1 MALTTRIRNVLN
13 TFLSNGSSAYSSP
26 PPPGQSSSQ
35 PSDSRVPRFYYND
48 KSIIS
53 SVYNRI
59 AMDVAGI
66 EVKHVKTDEVRRYAD
81 DMESALQDCFML
93 EANLDQGPRQFRQD
107 VAMTLFDMGVAAVVP
122 VDYKTDE
129 NDEHIIDVI
138 TMRCGEIREYKPRHI
153 RASVYNDHED
163 VGRRQD
169 LWLRKDMTAI
179 VQNPLYAV
187 MNEPSG
193 TVQRLMRKL
202 TLLDTADEV
211 AGSGKIDLLIQ
222 LPYVTKSE
230 ERRRQA
236 AQKMADIEFQLKG
249 SEYGVAYIDATDK
262 VTQLNRPAENNLLK
276 QVEYLIN
283 LLYTQLG
290 VTPEIMNGTAD
301 EAAMLNYYNRT
312 IVPVVEAIVEA
323 EIRAFIGKL
332 GMERNE
338 WIMFFTDPFKFVPL
352 SQLADIVDKLSRNK
366 VMTPNE
372 WRQRLGLKPS
382 DDPEADK
389 LLNAN
394 MPQPTPNSEVQTSER
409 NSQNES

>member
-1 MALTTRIRNVLN
+1 MALTDRIRNVLN
-13 TFLSNGSSAYSSP
+13 TFLNNEPAVLSSA
-26 PPPGQSSSQ
+26 PGPSSSR
-35 PSDSRVPRFYYND
+35 PSDSRIQRFYYND
-48 KSIIS
+48 KSIVS

-66 EVKHVKTDEVRRYAD
+66 EVKHVQTDENLRYQD
-81 DMESALQDCFML
+81 DMKSSMQDCFIL
-93 EANLDQGPRQFRQD
+93 EANIDQGPRQFRQD
-107 VAMTLFDMGVAAVVP
+107 VALTLFDMGIAAIVP
-122 VDYKTDE
+122 VDYRTDE
-129 NDEHIIDVI
+129 SDEHIVDVV
-138 TMRCGEIREYKPRHI
+138 TMRCGEIREWKPRHI
-153 RASVYNDHED
+153 RASVYNDDPD

-169 LWLRKDMTAI
+169 VWLRKDMTAI
-179 VQNPLYAV
+179 IQNPLYAV

-193 TVQRLMRKL
+193 TVQRLMHKL
-202 TLLDTADEV
+202 SLLDSVDEV
-211 AGSGKIDLLIQ
+211 IASGKLDLIIQ

-230 ERRRQA
+230 EKKRQA
-236 AQKMADIEFQLKG
+236 AQKAADIEFQLKG

-262 VTQLNRPAENNLLK
+262 ITQLNRPAENNLLK
-276 QVEYLIN
+276 QIEYLVT

-290 VTPEIMNGTAD
+290 VTPEIMNGTAE

-312 IVPVVEAIVEA
+312 VVPVVEAIVEA

-332 GMERNE
+332 GMDRNE

>member
-1 MALTTRIRNVLN
+1 M
-13 TFLSNGSSAYSSP
+13 
-26 PPPGQSSSQ
+26 
-35 PSDSRVPRFYYND
+35 PRFYYND
-48 KSIIS
+48 KSIVS

-66 EVKHVKTDEVRRYAD
+66 EIKHVKTDDTFRYQD
-81 DMESALQDCFML
+81 DMQSALMDCFIL
-93 EANLDQGPRQFRQD
+93 EANIDQGPRQFRQD
-107 VAMTLFDMGVAAVVP
+107 VALTLFDMGIAAVVP

-129 NDEHIIDVI
+129 NDDHIVDVV
-138 TMRCGEIREYKPRHI
+138 TMRCGEIREFKPESI
-153 RASVYNDHED
+153 RVSVYNDDPE

-169 LWLRKDMTAI
+169 IWLQKRMTAVI
-179 VQNPLYAV
+179 QNPLYAV

-193 TVQRLMRKL
+193 TVQRLMHKL
-202 TLLDTADEV
+202 SLLDSVDEV
-211 AGSGKIDLLIQ
+211 VASGKLDLIIQ

-230 ERRRQA
+230 EKRRQA

-262 VTQLNRPAENNLLK
+262 ITQLNRPAENNLLK
-276 QVEYLIN
+276 QIEYLVT

-312 IVPVVEAIVEA
+312 VVPVVEAIVEA
-323 EIRAFIGKL
+323 EIRAFIGKP
-332 GMERNE
+332 GMDRNE

-394 MPQPTPNSEVQTSER
+394 MPQPTTNSEVQTSER